1 MEKCEHCDIAKMKKR
16 NISKK
21 PLSRVTEPG
30 ERVYMDI
37 SSIKY
42 PSAGGARYWVLF
54 VDDYS
59 DFLFG
64 MYMKNKSDLV
74 DEGIKLIKKIKNDH
88 GVAIKKI
95 RCDNAGENK
104 SLEKE
109 IIEKGMNIRFEYT
122 AANTPQQNGR
132 VERKFATIYGRVRSM
147 LTGAGINGALRKLL
161 WAEAGNT
168 AINLMNIQVP
178 KKTEKTPHEKFSDQK
193 ELPRYANNLHS
204 FGEVGIILKG
214 GKIKSKI
221 MDRGQRAIMVGY
233 GVQNGKEVYRMYK
246 MDTRKITLTRDVRW
260 TRKMYGE
267 SQMKL
272 SDSELNLSDSESE
285 ADDEVVEKKED
296 EHETESI
303 EKKEVPSKVVNAL
316 KQLHTSYNPTMSTL
330 SALVYEDDMALVG
343 GTDYTHVNPTS
354 YKEAWHHSDAE
365 E

>member
-1 MEKCEHCDIAKMKKR
+1 
-16 NISKK
+16 
-21 PLSRVTEPG
+21 
-30 ERVYMDI
+30 MDI

-42 PSAGGARYWVLF
+42 PSAGGAKYWVLF

-109 IIEKGMNIRFEYT
+109 IIEKGMNICFEYT

-204 FGEVGIILKG
+204 FGEIGIILKG

-285 ADDEVVEKKED
+285 VDGEVVEKKED
-296 EHETESI
+296 DETESI
-303 EKKEVPSKVVNAL
+303 EKKEVSNKVFNAL
-316 KQLHTSYNPTMSTL
+316 KQLHTSYNPTMNTL